1 MKNIKQA
8 IRYWF
13 LGASLASFL
22 GGWLLLAHAPKPIQ
36 PQSNTS
42 FSLSSFLGLPSSQG
56 GFGFENEG
64 ERRSRTNLNAPR
76 ARIGS
81 GFPLLRTGG
90 S

>member
-36 PQSNTS
+36 PQHNSN
-42 FSLSSFLGLPSSQG
+42 FSLSSFLGLPSQP

-64 ERRSRTNLNAPR
+64 GHRSRTNLNAPR
-76 ARIGS
+76 ARVSS